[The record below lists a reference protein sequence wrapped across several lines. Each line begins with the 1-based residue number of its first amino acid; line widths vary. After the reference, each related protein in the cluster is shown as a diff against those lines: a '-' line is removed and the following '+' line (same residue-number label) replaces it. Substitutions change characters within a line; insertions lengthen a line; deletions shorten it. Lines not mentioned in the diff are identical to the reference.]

1 MSTLGKRRPSRA
13 ASGGSG
19 LSRKASGAR
28 EGVSRSIQ
36 DGVIPGQV
44 DIEGLAHDGRGIAR
58 SHEGKR
64 VFVDGALPGE
74 RVAIAVH
81 RSRGRYD
88 EAHVSDVVAAS
99 PWRVT
104 PPCSHAGRCGGCDLQ
119 HMDVE
124 AQRRHKAG
132 VLKELLQRQGIEF
145 SGDVAVLATRNQHY
159 RRRARLGVRVDA
171 EGRIHLG
178 FRARNSQRLVAVE
191 HCTILVPELSE
202 LLPALGQLLD
212 GLEAPRH
219 VGHIEL
225 LYSDQ
230 GASLVIRQLRRHH
243 ADQQRW
249 QHWAQQRQLHLAQW
263 VGREQPTLEWLWP
276 QEAPQLSVAVP
287 GEPDD
292 LTLLLEPQDFLQAND
307 GVNRL
312 MVETVLEWLGPGRGA
327 ANLLDLFAG
336 LGNFSLPLAR
346 SGYSVTAV
354 EGQAEMVK
362 RLAIN
367 AGRNQLEVGSRRTN
381 LHDDGEVAALFAGL
395 SAEVVVLDPPRDG
408 AEAVCRAL
416 AEQVSVT
423 RVLYIACDPATLA
436 RDAAHLLQG
445 GFTLKRV
452 AMADLF
458 VHTSH
463 LESMLLFER
472 K

>member
-19 LSRKASGAR
+19 LSRKASGGR
-28 EGVSRSIQ
+28 EGVPRSVEN
-36 DGVIPGQV
+36 GVAPGQV

-58 SHEGKR
+58 THDGKR

-99 PWRVT
+99 PLRVT

-119 HMDVE
+119 HMDVD
-124 AQRRHKAG
+124 AQRRHKSG
-132 VLKELLQRQGIEF
+132 VLRELLQRQGIEF
-145 SGDVAVLATRNQHY
+145 SGDVEVLATRNQHY

-191 HCTILVPELSE
+191 HCTILVPELAA

-230 GASLVIRQLRRHH
+230 GPSLVIRQLRRHH

-249 QHWAQQRQLHLAQW
+249 QQWAQQRQLRLAQW

-276 QEAPQLSVAVP
+276 QQAPQLSVAVP
-287 GEPDD
+287 GAPDD

-312 MVETVLEWLGPGRGA
+312 MVATVLEWLGPGA
-327 ANLLDLFAG
+327 TTLLDLFAG

-346 SGYSVTAV
+346 SGYRVTAV
-354 EGQAEMVK
+354 EGQADMVK

-367 AGRNQLEVGSRRTN
+367 AGRNQLEVDSRRAN
-381 LHDDGEVAALFAGL
+381 LHEDGEVAALFADL
-395 SAEVVVLDPPRDG
+395 STEVVVLDPPRDG

-416 AEQVSVT
+416 AEQMSVT

-436 RDAAHLLQG
+436 RDAAYLLQG
-445 GFTLKRV
+445 GFALKRV